1 MKKLLLGAVLL
12 FSIMSCSKDD
22 NSNEK
27 PTDEVIYLNK
37 ELLDVRPNQVN
48 SFIIKGSFSMKS
60 DRGAYILEEYLDGTL
75 KNIPEYLN
83 NDEGSINEFDGN
95 TILLLVSIDKKGKV
109 SIGNDSFNPKTKPDT
124 GKYLFQ
130 AMNFTGNGYMGQE
143 KTGFI
148 TSIGDHFFTV
158 TYTNKYEYY
167 SYITKANKT
176 ATKID
181 KRTFTY

>member
-1 MKKLLLGAVLL
+1 
-12 FSIMSCSKDD
+12 MSCSKDE
-22 NSNEK
+22 NPNENA
-27 PTDEVIYLNK
+27 PEEVVYFNK
-37 ELLDVRPNQVN
+37 ELLDVPPNQVN

-75 KNIPEYLN
+75 KNIPEYLD
-83 NDEGSINEFDGN
+83 NDEGRINEFDG
-95 TILLLVSIDKKGKV
+95 TSILLLVSIDKTGKV

-143 KTGFI
+143 KTGVI
-148 TSIGDHFFTV
+148 SSVGDNFFTV
-158 TYTNKYEYY
+158 TYSNKYEYY
-167 SYITKANKT
+167 SYITKGKKT